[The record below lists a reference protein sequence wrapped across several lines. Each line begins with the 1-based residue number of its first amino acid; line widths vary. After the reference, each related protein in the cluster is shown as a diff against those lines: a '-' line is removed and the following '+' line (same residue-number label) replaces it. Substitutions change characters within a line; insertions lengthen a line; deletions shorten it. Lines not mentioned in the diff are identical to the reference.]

1 MARVRFLENKI
12 CTLATQASQWSEWQ
26 SKPHLSSP
34 HHPSTPIHIPSTHT
48 LSHPHRCTLSAI
60 AITYHHRYAITG
72 MPSPSPASKPVRQ
85 PASQTARCTPP
96 TATPV
101 HQPDRGG
108 GSVLSSKRW
117 GLRGV
122 EADPWV
128 LGAGGHMDPFLTVSP
143 QDLPKKVFQQGAPLS
158 NSASHRGRGCDFWK

>member
-1 MARVRFLENKI
+1 MIYLKNGPQDSERFRILLLTEGRGRFLENKF

-117 GLRGV
+117 GLRGGWSPIRRFC
-122 EADPWV
+122 DGWSCGPIFDSFT
-128 LGAGGHMDPFLTVSP
+128 AGFT
-143 QDLPKKVFQQGAPLS
+143 
-158 NSASHRGRGCDFWK
+158 